1 MTIAVCEYDY
11 DNSNAYSYF
20 ACYSNIELTILL
32 FDKCSEVDAKEYF
45 DSIANRIK
53 TEGLT
58 EITFK
63 TTNDYFLKDEEKGI
77 IPSYEN
83 KKGSDF
89 NYRLKLPSLAHATN
103 SKLIS
108 GNVNLLNLTALK
120 VKQFKTSES
129 HKAAVA

>member
-1 MTIAVCEYDY
+1 MTRI
-11 DNSNAYSYF
+11 
-20 ACYSNIELTILL
+20 
-32 FDKCSEVDAKEYF
+32 CSEVGSIQEAWSLNVIVHISCPEYPF
-45 DSIANRIK
+45 ERN
-53 TEGLT
+53 
-58 EITFK
+58 
-63 TTNDYFLKDEEKGI
+63 KD
-77 IPSYEN
+77 
-83 KKGSDF
+83 GSDF